1 MKPQKIP
8 CPCMALLLIL
18 LLPPALS
25 WAGDSSHKKNTGV
38 PDVLGPVNIPESIQ
52 KELEKKPEKEKP
64 YKDKWLKTPYGSVD
78 TEWPDDEEEETDKT
92 PAIEKEYEKC
102 LWLYE
107 KATRDDGRAEDVNR
121 AVECLTDLEDD
132 DDFSTLDK
140 DQQESVLKMLNDL
153 GSYIYDDSDDADEYD
168 EDEDEGPYF
177 PESVD
182 SPDQEED
189 DNSGAKYLRLDLDDD
204 YSDENGEGESDD

>member
-1 MKPQKIP
+1 MKSLKNS
-8 CPCMALLLIL
+8 CPCMALLMIL
-18 LLPPALS
+18 LLMPALS

-132 DDFSTLDK
+132 DDFSSLDK
-140 DQQESVLKMLNDL
+140 DQQEFVSTMLNDL
-153 GSYIYDDSDDADEYD
+153 GSYIYDDSDDDEL
-168 EDEDEGPYF
+168 DEDEGPYF

-204 YSDENGEGESDD
+204 YYDEDEEGDDE

>member
-1 MKPQKIP
+1 
-8 CPCMALLLIL
+8 MALLMIL
-18 LLPPALS
+18 LLMPALS

-132 DDFSTLDK
+132 DDFSSLDK

-153 GSYIYDDSDDADEYD
+153 GSYIYDDSDDDEL
-168 EDEDEGPYF
+168 DEDEGPYF

-204 YSDENGEGESDD
+204 YYDEDEEGDDE

>member
-8 CPCMALLLIL
+8 CPCMALLMIL
-18 LLPPALS
+18 LLMPALS
-25 WAGDSSHKKNTGV
+25 WAGDSSHKKDTDV

-78 TEWPDDEEEETDKT
+78 TEWPDEEEEETDKT

-132 DDFSTLDK
+132 DDFSSLDK

-153 GSYIYDDSDDADEYD
+153 GSYIYDDSDEEDEYD

-204 YSDENGEGESDD
+204 YYDEDEEGDDE